1 MQDLARFAFA
11 SNLKWLLLGVMG
23 VLGLWLLIS
32 AWRDVTGTLGREKSW
47 IVHPVTVLDA
57 YDAHWI
63 AIEVDSAVAA
73 GIPEVGYVDE
83 PTPGDERVRIYVHQ
97 PRPGSGTSSL
107 EAVLLQDPANP
118 AQVMLLDKPLMWHR
132 LAGAVAALLVLG
144 VWTVLL
150 LRAGWGQDLSWASG
164 SWIVTPDLGIPAG
177 GQSTA
182 EDRFR
187 EPSSLTGHLVF
198 LAMVVV
204 ATGNAL
210 RWVWQSSSFPD
221 FAPAVFI
228 GLLGVAVFAVT
239 LLVENRTRRVAFD
252 ANGFSETT
260 FFGARRV
267 PWPAVQTVE
276 RRNVNKADQDAY
288 DNKPIGDRKGSR
300 PQTAWAWEFFDSEGR
315 EIISLG
321 DGMRPES
328 AFERFVARARGPE
341 YERQQREE
349 AVARNDVK
357 QARETPE
364 LLRSPDQSRV
374 IAQQEE
380 MLAKMEQ
387 FHANFREQ
395 AKETDRSISRGFLL
409 IMAPFALLTLWLA
422 GKALLL
428 NYTGERVEALVVAH
442 TEDPDTRS
450 LELEYRDATG
460 ETYRLKTNGTAALK
474 RYSTGDTVKV
484 IHPAGDPAAGK
495 MDTFWEIWL
504 WPIVSAVFTAMFSLP
519 LLFMRI

>member
-1 MQDLARFAFA
+1 
-11 SNLKWLLLGVMG
+11 
-23 VLGLWLLIS
+23 
-32 AWRDVTGTLGREKSW
+32 
-47 IVHPVTVLDA
+47 
-57 YDAHWI
+57 
-63 AIEVDSAVAA
+63 
-73 GIPEVGYVDE
+73 
-83 PTPGDERVRIYVHQ
+83 
-97 PRPGSGTSSL
+97 
-107 EAVLLQDPANP
+107 
-118 AQVMLLDKPLMWHR
+118 
-132 LAGAVAALLVLG
+132 
-144 VWTVLL
+144 
-150 LRAGWGQDLSWASG
+150 
-164 SWIVTPDLGIPAG
+164 PDLGIPAG
-177 GQSTA
+177 GQSAA

-187 EPSSLTGHLVF
+187 EPSSLTGHLIF
-198 LAMVVV
+198 LGIVVV
-204 ATGNAL
+204 AMGNAV
-210 RWVWQSSSFPD
+210 RWTWHSSSFPD

-239 LLVENRTRRVAFD
+239 LLVENRTRMVAFD

-276 RRNVNKADQDAY
+276 RRNVNKAEQDAY
-288 DNKPIGDRKGSR
+288 DNKRIGDRKGSR
-300 PQTAWAWEFFDSEGR
+300 AKTAWAWEFFDSEGR

-321 DGMRPES
+321 EGMRPES

-349 AVARNDVK
+349 VRARDYVG
-357 QARETPE
+357 QAHETPE
-364 LLRSPDQSRV
+364 LLRSPEQSQV
-374 IAQQEE
+374 IAEQEE

-387 FHANFREQ
+387 FHANFQEQ
-395 AKETDRSISRGFLL
+395 ARENDRSISRGFLL
-409 IMAPFALLTLWLA
+409 MMAPFALLTLWLG

-428 NYTGERVEALVVAH
+428 SYTGERVDARVVWH
-442 TEDPDTRS
+442 SEDPDTRS

-460 ETYRLKTNGTAALK
+460 ETHRLKTNGTAALK

-484 IHPAGDPAAGK
+484 IHPAGEPAAGK